1 MRRRVSVKT
10 STKGESPFAD
20 LRGGGAL
27 LSPAARKDPARAEEE
42 RRRLWE
48 RLGASTTGSGNAPAG
63 FAHLLDPG
71 AKAMTQGSGRG
82 EEGTRARGSSRA
94 VLRVGYAAHREKF
107 ARALRLEL
115 EEEMARA
122 KERLETW
129 PVDRIRQEGYALFG
143 LRAMREGTLQK
154 DAVVRVLVPRH
165 PAGSNAAPDAPA
177 GSSSATAPPTPAS
190 VDRTR
195 RTLAMGAELPFHR
208 FAQGD
213 MVTLVEGDDWD
224 GNGKGG
230 VQGVVVERAMHFLKV
245 AVDEDDE
252 AALLDARKLRMDLS
266 ANTIT
271 HDRAL
276 AALVAFSEPGGMP
289 GVVNVK
295 TPSSG
300 KRLSRSTASYAP
312 LQRALIG
319 IPDGNG
325 TLEAIACV
333 PPPWGG
339 KDALARTL
347 ASALKRTDHARLNP
361 SQASAV
367 KRAFGRT
374 LSVWQGP
381 PGTGKTRTLMSF
393 IEGAVELAR
402 AQGVTGKKTGPIVLA
417 CAASNV
423 AVDNI
428 LDGLVREREGL
439 VDGPVDGPAGRTKG
453 RERLKVVRLGSPA
466 KVQPWLESHTLGA
479 LAAQTPIGKKAAS
492 LREQARGDYSPRGA
506 AARRQAAGMERGA
519 AEQVLREAD
528 VVCCTCVGAGDELLE
543 GFTFRV
549 ACVDEAT
556 QAPEPVALVPLA
568 KAVSGVLVGD
578 QMQLPPTVTSRKAES
593 CGLGVSLFERLERLG
608 LKPDLLDRQYRMHP
622 ALAEWP
628 SKAFY
633 GGRVSSNP
641 TPVDRPPALG
651 LPWPSKTTG
660 QYGRIPMAFV
670 EIDGR
675 EQRAPDGLSVLNEA
689 EARAAV
695 AVVETLLAASPR
707 DTLVDGMLSVRSP
720 GDIGVIAPY
729 AAQVRRLR
737 ELWASSPAF
746 VDASLPGGGVEPE
759 PGRGVDAEARAEREL
774 EVHSVDGFQGR
785 EKEVIVLCTVRAN
798 SAGSLGFVADD
809 RRLNVAVTRAKR
821 GLVVLG
827 NRATLSSDKTW
838 REWLRW
844 VDKRGLSVKASDF
857 L

>member
-94 VLRVGYAAHREKF
+94 VLRVGYTAHREKF

-143 LRAMREGTLQK
+143 LRAMHEGTLQK

-165 PAGSNAAPDAPA
+165 QVAGSNAAPDVPA
-177 GSSSATAPPTPAS
+177 GSNAATAPPTPSS

-213 MVTLVEGDDWD
+213 MVTLVEGDEWD

-289 GVVNVK
+289 GLAAA
-295 TPSSG
+295 PGG
-300 KRLSRSTASYAP
+300 KRLSSTAYAP

-347 ASALKRTDHARLNP
+347 TPALKRTDHAKLNP
-361 SQASAV
+361 SQAAAV

-402 AQGVTGKKTGPIVLA
+402 AQGVTGGSKKTGPIVLA

-428 LDGLVREREGL
+428 LDGLVRERDTDDAQGLKGQRAKEG
-439 VDGPVDGPAGRTKG
+439 
-453 RERLKVVRLGSPA
+453 LKVVRLGSPA

-479 LAAQTPIGKKAAS
+479 LAAKTPIGKKAAS

-506 AARRQAAGMERGA
+506 AARRQAAGMERVA
-519 AEQVLREAD
+519 AEQVLRDAD

-543 GFTFRV
+543 GFTFRI

-556 QAPEPVALVPLA
+556 QAPEPVALIPLT
-568 KAVSGVLVGD
+568 KAVAGVLVGD

-608 LKPDLLDRQYRMHP
+608 LVPDLLDRQYRMHP

-670 EIDGR
+670 EIDGQER
-675 EQRAPDGLSVLNEA
+675 RAPDGLSILNEA

-737 ELWASSPAF
+737 ELWASSPAYINSAADF
-746 VDASLPGGGVEPE
+746 SATSDKPGWD
-759 PGRGVDAEARAEREL
+759 VDAEARAEREL

-798 SAGSLGFVADD
+798 SGGSLGFVADD

-838 REWLRW
+838 REWIRW

>member
-94 VLRVGYAAHREKF
+94 VLRVGYTAHREKF

-143 LRAMREGTLQK
+143 LRAMHEGTLQK

-165 PAGSNAAPDAPA
+165 QVAGSNAAPDVPA
-177 GSSSATAPPTPAS
+177 GSNAATAPPTPSS

-213 MVTLVEGDDWD
+213 MVTLVEGDEWD

-289 GVVNVK
+289 GLAAA
-295 TPSSG
+295 PGG
-300 KRLSRSTASYAP
+300 KRLSSTAYAP

-347 ASALKRTDHARLNP
+347 TPALKRTDHAKLNP
-361 SQASAV
+361 SQAAAV

-402 AQGVTGKKTGPIVLA
+402 AQGVTGGSKKTGPIVLA

-428 LDGLVREREGL
+428 LDGLVRERDTDDAQGLKGQRAKEG
-439 VDGPVDGPAGRTKG
+439 
-453 RERLKVVRLGSPA
+453 LKVVRLGSPA

-479 LAAQTPIGKKAAS
+479 LAAKTPIGKKAAS

-506 AARRQAAGMERGA
+506 AARRQAAGMERVA
-519 AEQVLREAD
+519 AEQVLRDAD

-556 QAPEPVALVPLA
+556 QAPEPVALIPLT
-568 KAVSGVLVGD
+568 KAVAGVLVGD

-608 LKPDLLDRQYRMHP
+608 LVPDLLDRQYRMHP

-660 QYGRIPMAFV
+660 TYGRIPMAFV
-670 EIDGR
+670 EIDGQER
-675 EQRAPDGLSVLNEA
+675 RAPDGLSILNEA

-737 ELWASSPAF
+737 ELWASSPAYINSAADF
-746 VDASLPGGGVEPE
+746 SATSDKPGWD
-759 PGRGVDAEARAEREL
+759 VDAEARAEREL

-798 SAGSLGFVADD
+798 SGGSLGFVADD

-838 REWLRW
+838 REWIRW

>member
-1 MRRRVSVKT
+1 
-10 STKGESPFAD
+10 
-20 LRGGGAL
+20 
-27 LSPAARKDPARAEEE
+27 
-42 RRRLWE
+42 
-48 RLGASTTGSGNAPAG
+48 
-63 FAHLLDPG
+63 
-71 AKAMTQGSGRG
+71 
-82 EEGTRARGSSRA
+82 
-94 VLRVGYAAHREKF
+94 
-107 ARALRLEL
+107 
-115 EEEMARA
+115 
-122 KERLETW
+122 
-129 PVDRIRQEGYALFG
+129 
-143 LRAMREGTLQK
+143 
-154 DAVVRVLVPRH
+154 
-165 PAGSNAAPDAPA
+165 
-177 GSSSATAPPTPAS
+177 
-190 VDRTR
+190 
-195 RTLAMGAELPFHR
+195 MGAELPFHR

-224 GNGKGG
+224 GHGKGG

-276 AALVAFSEPGGMP
+276 AALIAFSEPGGMP
-289 GVVNVK
+289 GVASA
-295 TPSSG
+295 PSSG
-300 KRLSRSTASYAP
+300 KRLSSTAYAP

-339 KDALARTL
+339 KDALAKTL
-347 ASALKRTDHARLNP
+347 APALKRTDHARLNP
-361 SQASAV
+361 SQAAAV

-393 IEGAVELAR
+393 IVGAVELAR
-402 AQGVTGKKTGPIVLA
+402 AQGVTGKGTGPIVLA

-439 VDGPVDGPAGRTKG
+439 VDGLNVDGPGKGTRG

-479 LAAQTPIGKKAAS
+479 LAAQTQIGKKAAS

-506 AARRQAAGMERGA
+506 AARRQAAGMERLA

-528 VVCCTCVGAGDELLE
+528 VVCCTCVGAGDDLLE

-578 QMQLPPTVTSRKAES
+578 QMQLPPTVTSLKAES

-608 LKPDLLDRQYRMHP
+608 LRPDLLDRQYRMHP

-633 GGRVSSNP
+633 GGKVSSNP
-641 TPVDRPPALG
+641 TPADRPPALG
-651 LPWPSKTTG
+651 LPWPSKATG
-660 QYGRIPMAFV
+660 MYGRIPMAFV
-670 EIDGR
+670 EMDGR
-675 EQRAPDGLSVLNEA
+675 EQRAPDGLSVLNET

-695 AVVETLLAASPR
+695 AVVEILLAASPR

-746 VDASLPGGGVEPE
+746 VDASLSGGV
-759 PGRGVDAEARAEREL
+759 RGVDVEARAEREL

-798 SAGSLGFVADD
+798 SGGSLGFVADD

-838 REWLRW
+838 REWIRW
-844 VDKRGLSVKASDF
+844 VDKHGLSVKASEF

>member
-94 VLRVGYAAHREKF
+94 VLRVGYTAHREKF

-143 LRAMREGTLQK
+143 LRAMHEGTLQK

-165 PAGSNAAPDAPA
+165 QVAGSNAAPDVPA
-177 GSSSATAPPTPAS
+177 GSNAATAPPTPSS

-213 MVTLVEGDDWD
+213 MVTLVEGDEWD

-252 AALLDARKLRMDLS
+252 AALLDARTLRMDLS

-289 GVVNVK
+289 GLAAA
-295 TPSSG
+295 PGG
-300 KRLSRSTASYAP
+300 KRLSSTAYAP

-347 ASALKRTDHARLNP
+347 TPALKRTDHAKLNP
-361 SQASAV
+361 SQAAAV

-402 AQGVTGKKTGPIVLA
+402 AQGVTGGSKKTGPIVLA

-428 LDGLVREREGL
+428 LDGLVRERDTDDAQGLKGQRAKEG
-439 VDGPVDGPAGRTKG
+439 
-453 RERLKVVRLGSPA
+453 LKVVRLGSPA

-479 LAAQTPIGKKAAS
+479 LAAKTPIGKKAAS

-506 AARRQAAGMERGA
+506 AARRQAAGMERVA
-519 AEQVLREAD
+519 AEQVLRDAD

-543 GFTFRV
+543 GFTFRI
-549 ACVDEAT
+549 ACVDEAM
-556 QAPEPVALVPLA
+556 QAPEPVALIPLT
-568 KAVSGVLVGD
+568 KAVAGVLVGD

-608 LKPDLLDRQYRMHP
+608 LVPDLLDRQYRMHP

-670 EIDGR
+670 EIDGQER
-675 EQRAPDGLSVLNEA
+675 RAPDGLSILNEA

-737 ELWASSPAF
+737 ELWASSPAYINSAADF
-746 VDASLPGGGVEPE
+746 SATSDKPGWD
-759 PGRGVDAEARAEREL
+759 VDAEARAEREL

-798 SAGSLGFVADD
+798 SGGSLGFVADD

-838 REWLRW
+838 REWIRW

>member
-48 RLGASTTGSGNAPAG
+48 RLGASATGSGNAPAG

-94 VLRVGYAAHREKF
+94 VLRVGYTAHREKF

-143 LRAMREGTLQK
+143 LRAMHEGTLQK

-165 PAGSNAAPDAPA
+165 QVAGSNAAPDVPA
-177 GSSSATAPPTPAS
+177 GSNAATAPPTPSS

-213 MVTLVEGDDWD
+213 MVTLVEGDEWD

-289 GVVNVK
+289 GLAAA
-295 TPSSG
+295 PGG
-300 KRLSRSTASYAP
+300 KRLSSTAYAP

-339 KDALARTL
+339 KDALAKTL
-347 ASALKRTDHARLNP
+347 SPALKRTDHAKLNP
-361 SQASAV
+361 SQAAAV

-402 AQGVTGKKTGPIVLA
+402 AQGVTGGSKKTGPIVLA

-428 LDGLVREREGL
+428 LDGLVRERDTDDAQGLKGQRAKEG
-439 VDGPVDGPAGRTKG
+439 
-453 RERLKVVRLGSPA
+453 LKVVRLGSPA

-479 LAAQTPIGKKAAS
+479 LAAKTPIGKKAAS

-506 AARRQAAGMERGA
+506 AARRQAAGMERVA
-519 AEQVLREAD
+519 SEQVLRDAD

-543 GFTFRV
+543 GFTFRI

-556 QAPEPVALVPLA
+556 QAPEPVALIPLT
-568 KAVSGVLVGD
+568 KAVAGVLVGD

-608 LKPDLLDRQYRMHP
+608 LVPDLLDRQYRMHP

-670 EIDGR
+670 EIDGQER
-675 EQRAPDGLSVLNEA
+675 RAPDGLSILNEA

-707 DTLVDGMLSVRSP
+707 DTLVDGMLSVRSL

-737 ELWASSPAF
+737 ELWASSPAYINSAADF
-746 VDASLPGGGVEPE
+746 SATSDKPGWD
-759 PGRGVDAEARAEREL
+759 VDAEARAEREL

-798 SAGSLGFVADD
+798 SGGSLGFVADD

-838 REWLRW
+838 REWIRW

>member
-94 VLRVGYAAHREKF
+94 VLRVGYTAHREKF

-143 LRAMREGTLQK
+143 LRAMHEGTLQK

-165 PAGSNAAPDAPA
+165 QVAGSNAAPDVPA
-177 GSSSATAPPTPAS
+177 GSNAATAPPTPSS

-213 MVTLVEGDDWD
+213 MVTLVEGDEWD

-289 GVVNVK
+289 GLAAA
-295 TPSSG
+295 PGG
-300 KRLSRSTASYAP
+300 KRLSSTAYAP

-347 ASALKRTDHARLNP
+347 TPALKRTDHAKLNP
-361 SQASAV
+361 SQAAAV

-402 AQGVTGKKTGPIVLA
+402 AQGVTGGSKKTGPIVLA

-428 LDGLVREREGL
+428 LDGLVRERDTDDAQGL
-439 VDGPVDGPAGRTKG
+439 KG
-453 RERLKVVRLGSPA
+453 QRAKERLKVVRLGSPA

-479 LAAQTPIGKKAAS
+479 LAAKTPIGKKAAS

-506 AARRQAAGMERGA
+506 AARRQAAGMERVA
-519 AEQVLREAD
+519 AEQVLRDAD

-543 GFTFRV
+543 GFTFRI

-556 QAPEPVALVPLA
+556 QAPEPVALIPLT
-568 KAVSGVLVGD
+568 KAVAGVLVGD

-608 LKPDLLDRQYRMHP
+608 LVPDLLDRQYRMHP

-660 QYGRIPMAFV
+660 TYGRIPMAFV
-670 EIDGR
+670 EIDGQER
-675 EQRAPDGLSVLNEA
+675 RAPDGLSILNEA

-737 ELWASSPAF
+737 ELWASSPAYINSAADF
-746 VDASLPGGGVEPE
+746 SATSDKPGWD
-759 PGRGVDAEARAEREL
+759 VDAEARAEREL

-798 SAGSLGFVADD
+798 SGGSLGFVADD

-838 REWLRW
+838 REWIRW

>member
-48 RLGASTTGSGNAPAG
+48 RLGASATGSGNAPAG

-94 VLRVGYAAHREKF
+94 VLRVGYTAHREKF

-143 LRAMREGTLQK
+143 LRAMHEGTLQK

-165 PAGSNAAPDAPA
+165 QVAGSNAAPDVPA
-177 GSSSATAPPTPAS
+177 GSNAATAPPTPSS

-213 MVTLVEGDDWD
+213 MVTLVEGDEWD

-289 GVVNVK
+289 GLAAA
-295 TPSSG
+295 PGG
-300 KRLSRSTASYAP
+300 KRLSSTAYAP

-339 KDALARTL
+339 KDALAKTL
-347 ASALKRTDHARLNP
+347 SPALKRTDHAKLNP
-361 SQASAV
+361 SQAAAV

-402 AQGVTGKKTGPIVLA
+402 AQGVTGGSKKTGPIVLA

-428 LDGLVREREGL
+428 LDRLVRERDTDDAQGLKGQRAKEG
-439 VDGPVDGPAGRTKG
+439 
-453 RERLKVVRLGSPA
+453 LKVVRLGSPA

-479 LAAQTPIGKKAAS
+479 LAAKTPIGKKAAS

-506 AARRQAAGMERGA
+506 AARRQAAGMERVA
-519 AEQVLREAD
+519 SEQVLRDAD

-543 GFTFRV
+543 GFTFRI

-556 QAPEPVALVPLA
+556 QAPEPVALIPLT
-568 KAVSGVLVGD
+568 KAVAGVLVGD

-608 LKPDLLDRQYRMHP
+608 LVPDLLDRQYRMHP

-670 EIDGR
+670 EIDGQER
-675 EQRAPDGLSVLNEA
+675 RAPDGLSILNEA

-737 ELWASSPAF
+737 ELWASSPAYINSAADF
-746 VDASLPGGGVEPE
+746 SATSDKPGWD
-759 PGRGVDAEARAEREL
+759 VDAEARAEREL

-798 SAGSLGFVADD
+798 SGGSLGFVADD

-838 REWLRW
+838 REWIRW

>member
-94 VLRVGYAAHREKF
+94 VLRVGYTAHREKF

-143 LRAMREGTLQK
+143 LRAMHEGTLQK

-165 PAGSNAAPDAPA
+165 QVAGSNAAPDVPA
-177 GSSSATAPPTPAS
+177 GSNAATAPPTPSS
-190 VDRTR
+190 VDRSK

-213 MVTLVEGDDWD
+213 MVTLVEGDEWD

-289 GVVNVK
+289 GLAAA
-295 TPSSG
+295 PGG
-300 KRLSRSTASYAP
+300 KRLSSTAYAP

-347 ASALKRTDHARLNP
+347 TPALKRTDHAKLNP
-361 SQASAV
+361 SQAAAV

-402 AQGVTGKKTGPIVLA
+402 AQGVTGGSKKTGGPIVLA

-428 LDGLVREREGL
+428 LDGLVRERDTDDAQGL
-439 VDGPVDGPAGRTKG
+439 KG
-453 RERLKVVRLGSPA
+453 QRARGLKVVRLGSPA

-479 LAAQTPIGKKAAS
+479 LAAKTPMGKKAAS

-506 AARRQAAGMERGA
+506 AARRQAAGMERVA
-519 AEQVLREAD
+519 AEQVLRDAD

-556 QAPEPVALVPLA
+556 QAPEPVALIPLT
-568 KAVSGVLVGD
+568 KAVAGVLVGD

-608 LKPDLLDRQYRMHP
+608 LVPDLLDRQYRMHP

-670 EIDGR
+670 EIDGQER
-675 EQRAPDGLSVLNEA
+675 RAPDGLSILNEA

-695 AVVETLLAASPR
+695 AVVEILLAASPR

-737 ELWASSPAF
+737 ELWASSPAYINSAADF
-746 VDASLPGGGVEPE
+746 SATSDKPGWD
-759 PGRGVDAEARAEREL
+759 VDAEARAEREL

-798 SAGSLGFVADD
+798 SGGSLGFVADD

-838 REWLRW
+838 REWIRW

>member
-94 VLRVGYAAHREKF
+94 VLRVGYTAHREKF

-143 LRAMREGTLQK
+143 LRAMHEGTLQK

-165 PAGSNAAPDAPA
+165 QVAGSNAAPDVPA
-177 GSSSATAPPTPAS
+177 GSNAATAPPTPSS

-213 MVTLVEGDDWD
+213 MVTLVEGDEWD

-289 GVVNVK
+289 GLAAA
-295 TPSSG
+295 PGG
-300 KRLSRSTASYAP
+300 KRLSSTAYAP

-347 ASALKRTDHARLNP
+347 SPALKRTDHAKLNP
-361 SQASAV
+361 SQAAAV

-402 AQGVTGKKTGPIVLA
+402 AQGVTGGSKKTGPIVLA

-428 LDGLVREREGL
+428 LDGLVRERDTDDAQGLKGQRAKEG
-439 VDGPVDGPAGRTKG
+439 
-453 RERLKVVRLGSPA
+453 LKVVRLGSPA

-479 LAAQTPIGKKAAS
+479 LAAKTPIGKKAAS

-506 AARRQAAGMERGA
+506 AARRQAAGMERVA
-519 AEQVLREAD
+519 AEQVLRDAD

-543 GFTFRV
+543 GFTFRI

-556 QAPEPVALVPLA
+556 QAPEPVALIPLT
-568 KAVSGVLVGD
+568 KAVAGVLVGD

-608 LKPDLLDRQYRMHP
+608 LVPDLLDRQYRMHP

-670 EIDGR
+670 EIDGQER
-675 EQRAPDGLSVLNEA
+675 RAPDGLSILNEA

-737 ELWASSPAF
+737 ELWASSPAYINSAADF
-746 VDASLPGGGVEPE
+746 SATSDKPGWD
-759 PGRGVDAEARAEREL
+759 VDAEARAEREL

-798 SAGSLGFVADD
+798 SGGSLGFVADD

-838 REWLRW
+838 REWIRW

>member
-1 MRRRVSVKT
+1 MSVKT
-10 STKGESPFAD
+10 STKGQSPFAD

-94 VLRVGYAAHREKF
+94 VLRVGYTAHREKF

-143 LRAMREGTLQK
+143 LRAMHEGTLQK

-165 PAGSNAAPDAPA
+165 QVAGSNAAPDVPA
-177 GSSSATAPPTPAS
+177 GSNAATAPPTPSS

-213 MVTLVEGDDWD
+213 MVTLVEGDEWD

-289 GVVNVK
+289 GLAAA
-295 TPSSG
+295 PGG
-300 KRLSRSTASYAP
+300 KRLSSTAYAP

-347 ASALKRTDHARLNP
+347 TPALKRTDHAKLNP
-361 SQASAV
+361 SQAAAV

-402 AQGVTGKKTGPIVLA
+402 AQGVTGGSKKTGPIVLA

-428 LDGLVREREGL
+428 LDGLVRERDTDDARGLKGQRAKEG
-439 VDGPVDGPAGRTKG
+439 
-453 RERLKVVRLGSPA
+453 LKVVRLGSPA

-479 LAAQTPIGKKAAS
+479 LAAKTPIGKKAAS

-506 AARRQAAGMERGA
+506 AARRQAAGMERVA
-519 AEQVLREAD
+519 SEQVLRDAD

-543 GFTFRV
+543 GFTFRI

-556 QAPEPVALVPLA
+556 QAPEPVALIPLT
-568 KAVSGVLVGD
+568 KAVAGVLVGD

-608 LKPDLLDRQYRMHP
+608 LVPDLLDRQYRMHP

-670 EIDGR
+670 EIDGQER
-675 EQRAPDGLSVLNEA
+675 RAPDGLSILNEA

-737 ELWASSPAF
+737 ELWASSPAYINSAADF
-746 VDASLPGGGVEPE
+746 SATSDKPGWD
-759 PGRGVDAEARAEREL
+759 VDAEARAEREL

-798 SAGSLGFVADD
+798 SGGSLGFVADD

-838 REWLRW
+838 REWIRW

>member
-48 RLGASTTGSGNAPAG
+48 RLGASATGSGNAPAG

-94 VLRVGYAAHREKF
+94 VLRVGYTAHREKF

-143 LRAMREGTLQK
+143 LRAMHEGTLQK

-165 PAGSNAAPDAPA
+165 QVAGSNAAPDVPA
-177 GSSSATAPPTPAS
+177 GSNAATAPPTPSS

-213 MVTLVEGDDWD
+213 MVTLVEGDEWD

-289 GVVNVK
+289 GLAAA
-295 TPSSG
+295 PGG
-300 KRLSRSTASYAP
+300 KRLSSTAYAP

-339 KDALARTL
+339 KDALAKTL
-347 ASALKRTDHARLNP
+347 SPALKRTDHAKLNP
-361 SQASAV
+361 SQAAAV

-402 AQGVTGKKTGPIVLA
+402 AQGVTGGSKKTGPIVLA

-428 LDGLVREREGL
+428 LDGLVRERDTDDAQGLKGQRAKEG
-439 VDGPVDGPAGRTKG
+439 
-453 RERLKVVRLGSPA
+453 LKVVRLGSPA

-479 LAAQTPIGKKAAS
+479 LAAKTPIGKKAAS

-506 AARRQAAGMERGA
+506 AARRQAAGMERVA
-519 AEQVLREAD
+519 SEQVLRDAD

-543 GFTFRV
+543 GFTFRI

-556 QAPEPVALVPLA
+556 QAPEPVALIPLT
-568 KAVSGVLVGD
+568 KAVAGVLVGD

-608 LKPDLLDRQYRMHP
+608 LVPDLLDRQYRMHP

-670 EIDGR
+670 EIDGQER
-675 EQRAPDGLSVLNEA
+675 RAPDGLSILNEA

-737 ELWASSPAF
+737 ELWASSPAYINSAADF
-746 VDASLPGGGVEPE
+746 SATSDKPGWD
-759 PGRGVDAEARAEREL
+759 VDAEARAEREL

-798 SAGSLGFVADD
+798 SGGSLGFVADD

-838 REWLRW
+838 REWIRW

>member
-94 VLRVGYAAHREKF
+94 VLRVGYTAHREKF

-143 LRAMREGTLQK
+143 LRAMHEGTLQK

-165 PAGSNAAPDAPA
+165 QVAGSNAAPDVPA
-177 GSSSATAPPTPAS
+177 GSNAATAPPTPSS

-213 MVTLVEGDDWD
+213 MVTLVEGDEWD

-289 GVVNVK
+289 GLAAA
-295 TPSSG
+295 PGG
-300 KRLSRSTASYAP
+300 KRLSSTAYAP

-339 KDALARTL
+339 KDALAKTL
-347 ASALKRTDHARLNP
+347 SPALKRTDHAKLNP
-361 SQASAV
+361 SQAAAV

-402 AQGVTGKKTGPIVLA
+402 AQGVTGGSKKTGPIVLA

-428 LDGLVREREGL
+428 LDRLVRERDTDDAQGLKGQRAKEG
-439 VDGPVDGPAGRTKG
+439 
-453 RERLKVVRLGSPA
+453 LKVVRLGSPA

-479 LAAQTPIGKKAAS
+479 LAAKTPIGKKAAS

-506 AARRQAAGMERGA
+506 AARRQAAGMERVA
-519 AEQVLREAD
+519 AEQVLRDAD

-543 GFTFRV
+543 GFTFRI

-556 QAPEPVALVPLA
+556 QAPEPVALIPLT
-568 KAVSGVLVGD
+568 KAVAGVLVGD

-608 LKPDLLDRQYRMHP
+608 LVPDLLDRQYRMHP

-670 EIDGR
+670 EIDGQER
-675 EQRAPDGLSVLNEA
+675 RAPDGLSILNEA

-737 ELWASSPAF
+737 ELWASSPAYINSAADF
-746 VDASLPGGGVEPE
+746 SATSDKPGWD
-759 PGRGVDAEARAEREL
+759 VDAEARAEREL

-798 SAGSLGFVADD
+798 SGGSLGFVADD

-838 REWLRW
+838 REWIRW

>member
-48 RLGASTTGSGNAPAG
+48 RLGASATGSGNAPAG

-94 VLRVGYAAHREKF
+94 VLRVGYTAHREKF

-143 LRAMREGTLQK
+143 LRAMHEGTLQK

-165 PAGSNAAPDAPA
+165 QVAGSNAAPDVPA
-177 GSSSATAPPTPAS
+177 GSNAATAPPTPSS

-213 MVTLVEGDDWD
+213 MVTLVEGDEWD

-289 GVVNVK
+289 GLAAA
-295 TPSSG
+295 PGG
-300 KRLSRSTASYAP
+300 KRLSSTAYAP

-339 KDALARTL
+339 KDALAKTL
-347 ASALKRTDHARLNP
+347 SPALKRTDHAKLNP
-361 SQASAV
+361 SQAAAV

-402 AQGVTGKKTGPIVLA
+402 AQGVTGGSKKTGPIVLA

-428 LDGLVREREGL
+428 LDRLVRERDTDDAQGLKGQRAKEG
-439 VDGPVDGPAGRTKG
+439 
-453 RERLKVVRLGSPA
+453 LKVVRLGSPA

-479 LAAQTPIGKKAAS
+479 FAAKTPIGKKAAS

-506 AARRQAAGMERGA
+506 AARRQAAGMERVA
-519 AEQVLREAD
+519 SEQVLRDAD

-543 GFTFRV
+543 GFTFRI

-556 QAPEPVALVPLA
+556 QAPEPVALIPLT
-568 KAVSGVLVGD
+568 KAVAGVLVGD

-608 LKPDLLDRQYRMHP
+608 LVPDLLDRQYRMHP

-670 EIDGR
+670 EIDGQER
-675 EQRAPDGLSVLNEA
+675 RAPDGLSILNEA

-737 ELWASSPAF
+737 ELWASSPAYINSAADF
-746 VDASLPGGGVEPE
+746 SATSDKPGWD
-759 PGRGVDAEARAEREL
+759 VDAEARAEREL

-798 SAGSLGFVADD
+798 SGGSLGFVADD

-838 REWLRW
+838 REWIRW

>member
-94 VLRVGYAAHREKF
+94 VLRVGYTAHREKF

-143 LRAMREGTLQK
+143 LRAMHEGTLQK

-165 PAGSNAAPDAPA
+165 QVAGSNAAPDVPA
-177 GSSSATAPPTPAS
+177 GSNAATAPPTPSS
-190 VDRTR
+190 VDRSK

-213 MVTLVEGDDWD
+213 MVTLVEGDEWD

-289 GVVNVK
+289 GLAAA
-295 TPSSG
+295 PGG
-300 KRLSRSTASYAP
+300 KRLSSTAYAP

-347 ASALKRTDHARLNP
+347 TPALKRTDHAKLNP
-361 SQASAV
+361 SQAAAV

-402 AQGVTGKKTGPIVLA
+402 AQGVTGGSKKTGGSIVLA

-428 LDGLVREREGL
+428 LDGLVRERDTDDAQGL
-439 VDGPVDGPAGRTKG
+439 KG
-453 RERLKVVRLGSPA
+453 QRARGLKVVRLGSPA

-479 LAAQTPIGKKAAS
+479 LAAKTPMGKKAAS

-506 AARRQAAGMERGA
+506 AARRQAAGMERVA
-519 AEQVLREAD
+519 AEQVLRDAD

-556 QAPEPVALVPLA
+556 QAPEPVALIPLT
-568 KAVSGVLVGD
+568 KAVAGVLVGD

-608 LKPDLLDRQYRMHP
+608 LVPDLLDRQYRMHP

-670 EIDGR
+670 EIDGQER
-675 EQRAPDGLSVLNEA
+675 RAPDGLSILNEA

-695 AVVETLLAASPR
+695 AVVEILLAASPR

-737 ELWASSPAF
+737 ELWASSPAYINSAADF
-746 VDASLPGGGVEPE
+746 SATSDKPGWD
-759 PGRGVDAEARAEREL
+759 VDAEARAEREL

-798 SAGSLGFVADD
+798 SGGSLGFVADD

-838 REWLRW
+838 REWIRW

>member
-94 VLRVGYAAHREKF
+94 VLRVGYTAHREKF

-143 LRAMREGTLQK
+143 LRAMHEGTLQK

-165 PAGSNAAPDAPA
+165 QVAGSNAAPDVPA
-177 GSSSATAPPTPAS
+177 GSNAATAPPTPSS

-213 MVTLVEGDDWD
+213 MVTLVEGDEWD

-289 GVVNVK
+289 GLAAA
-295 TPSSG
+295 PGG
-300 KRLSRSTASYAP
+300 KRLSSTAYAP

-339 KDALARTL
+339 KDALAKTL
-347 ASALKRTDHARLNP
+347 SPALKRTDHAKLNP
-361 SQASAV
+361 SQAAAV

-402 AQGVTGKKTGPIVLA
+402 AQGVTGGSKKTGPIVLA

-428 LDGLVREREGL
+428 LDGLVRERDTDDAQGLKGQRAKEG
-439 VDGPVDGPAGRTKG
+439 
-453 RERLKVVRLGSPA
+453 LKVVRLGSPA

-479 LAAQTPIGKKAAS
+479 LAAKTPIGKKAAS

-506 AARRQAAGMERGA
+506 AARRQAAGMERVA
-519 AEQVLREAD
+519 AEQVLRDAD

-543 GFTFRV
+543 GFTFRI

-556 QAPEPVALVPLA
+556 QAPEPVALIPLT
-568 KAVSGVLVGD
+568 KAVAGVLVGD

-608 LKPDLLDRQYRMHP
+608 LVPDLLDRQYRMHP

-670 EIDGR
+670 EIDGQER
-675 EQRAPDGLSVLNEA
+675 RAPDGLSILNEA

-737 ELWASSPAF
+737 ELWASSPAYINSAADF
-746 VDASLPGGGVEPE
+746 SATSDKPGWD
-759 PGRGVDAEARAEREL
+759 VDAEARAEREL

-798 SAGSLGFVADD
+798 SGGSLGFVADD

-838 REWLRW
+838 REWIRW